1 MKFRYKILL
10 VSLTVAIGFT
20 ACNLDIND
28 DPNRITDKNIT
39 GTLLLV
45 SGYQGTAQRIA
56 SGNLTFIHNWLGYW
70 SNSGSFA
77 IDQTETTYNIT
88 PGFGNT
94 LWANLYGTLFD
105 LTLSK
110 RKSLEAG
117 DSVAAGAAII
127 LSARLW
133 QDLVDTYG
141 NIPYSTAFSY
151 TVNPHPTYDDGKDVY
166 IGLMK
171 SLDSAV
177 MFMGAKALVSW
188 PNYNLPKINGVALT
202 QKQWIQWANTLKLR
216 LLIHQSEVNIFD
228 EDAELAKIDA
238 TSAGFLDATVFFNP
252 GYTKSTNKQS
262 PFYANYGKTVA
273 DADAAPSVKANNY
286 FLGLLNND
294 GDVRLDYYFVS
305 PVVGTNYGAATGNP
319 LNASGVGEGLAK
331 GNDQDAWLSTD
342 IESYFLQAEAIIRG
356 WTSASYGGTKDE
368 LYQKG
373 VSASFDFLGADASDL
388 SDYLANYPYP
398 GVNPGGLDT
407 STPDGELK
415 ALLYEKYKSMCG
427 IDVMESWTDLRR
439 VGYDILPNDGYLSV
453 NPSKMPGTD
462 SDKIPVRLLLPQNEY
477 TTNSENALKQGT
489 IKQFETKIFWD
500 AN

>member
-1 MKFRYKILL
+1 MKFRHKILL
-10 VSLTVAIGFT
+10 SLTVAIGLT
-20 ACNLDIND
+20 ACNLDINE

-56 SGNLTFIHNWLGYW
+56 SGNFTFIHNWLGYW

-94 LWANLYGTLFD
+94 LWANQYGTLFD

-133 QDLVDTYG
+133 QDLVDIYG
-141 NIPYSTAFSY
+141 NIPYSKAFSY
-151 TVNPHPTYDDGKDVY
+151 TVNPHPAYDKGEDIYK
-166 IGLMK
+166 GLMK

-177 MFMGAKALVSW
+177 TFMGAKALVSW
-188 PNYNLPKINGVALT
+188 PNYDLPKINGVALT
-202 QKQWIQWANTLKLR
+202 QEQWIQWANTLKLR
-216 LLIHQSEVNIFD
+216 LLIHQSEVGIFD
-228 EDAELAKIDA
+228 ENAELAKIDA
-238 TSAGFLDATVFFNP
+238 TNAGFLDATVFFNP

-286 FLGLLNND
+286 FIGLLKQD
-294 GDVRLDYYFVS
+294 DDARLDQYFTS
-305 PVVGTNYGAATGNP
+305 PVVGTTYGAATGNP
-319 LNASGVGEGLAK
+319 LSSSGVGPGLAH
-331 GNDQDAWLSTD
+331 DDSQDAWLFTNV
-342 IESYFLQAEAIIRG
+342 ESYFLQAEAVIRG
-356 WTSASYGGTKDE
+356 WTSTSFAGTKDE
-368 LYQKG
+368 LYQFG
-373 VSASFDFLGADASDL
+373 VGASFDFLGADPADR
-388 SDYLANYPYP
+388 DNYLTTNPYP
-398 GVNPGGLDT
+398 GVNPESFDT
-407 STPDGELK
+407 STTDGELK

-427 IDVMESWTDLRR
+427 IDVMEAWTDLRR
-439 VGYDILPNDGYLSV
+439 IGYDILPEGFLTNNVSRLQDEV
-453 NPSKMPGTD
+453 PN
-462 SDKIPVRLLLPQNEY
+462 RLLLPQNEY
-477 TTNSENALKQGT
+477 TTNSENALKEGT
-489 IKQFETKIFWD
+489 IDQFTTKIFWD
-500 AN
+500 VN

>member
-10 VSLTVAIGFT
+10 MSLTVAIGFT

-56 SGNLTFIHNWLGYW
+56 SGNLTFLHNWLGYW

-77 IDQTETTYNIT
+77 IDQTETTYAIT

-94 LWANLYGTLFD
+94 LWANQYGTLFD

-127 LSARLW
+127 VSARLW

-141 NIPYSTAFSY
+141 NIPYSKAFSY
-151 TVNPHPTYDDGKDVY
+151 TANPHPAYDEDKDVY

-188 PNYNLPKINGVALT
+188 PNYNLPKINGAALT

-216 LLIHQSEVNIFD
+216 LLIHQSEVHIFD
-228 EDAELAKIDA
+228 ENAELAKIDA
-238 TSAGFLDATVFFNP
+238 TGAGFLDATVFFNP

-273 DADAAPSVKANNY
+273 DADAAPSVKANN
-286 FLGLLNND
+286 FFINLLKVD
-294 GDVRLDYYFVS
+294 EDARLDYYFVS
-305 PVVGTNYGAATGNP
+305 PVVGTTYGAATGNP

-331 GNDQDAWLSTD
+331 SNEQDAWLSTD
-342 IESYFLQAEAIIRG
+342 IESYFLQAEAVIRG
-356 WTSASYGGTKDE
+356 WTSASYSVSGMKDS
-368 LYQKG
+368 LYMKG
-373 VSASFDFLGADASDL
+373 VAASFNFLGVGSDDLTTYLDA
-388 SDYLANYPYP
+388 NPYP
-398 GVNPGGLDT
+398 GVDPNGA
-407 STPDGELK
+407 GELK
-415 ALLYEKYKSMCG
+415 ALLYEKYKSLCG
-427 IDVMESWTDLRR
+427 IDVMESWTDMRR
-439 VGYDILPNDGYLSV
+439 VGYDILPTEDYISV
-453 NPSKMPGTD
+453 NPSKMNGTD
-462 SDKIPVRLLLPQNEY
+462 TDKIPLRLLLPQNEY

>member
-10 VSLTVAIGFT
+10 GLAVAIGFT
-20 ACNLDIND
+20 ACNLDINE

-56 SGNLTFIHNWLGYW
+56 SGNLTFLHNWLGYW
-70 SNSGSFA
+70 ANSGSFA

-94 LWANLYGTLFD
+94 LWANQYNTLFD

-133 QDLVDTYG
+133 QDLVDIYG
-141 NIPYSTAFSY
+141 NIPYSKAFSY
-151 TVNPHPTYDDGKDVY
+151 TVNPHPAYDNGEDIYKG
-166 IGLMK
+166 IMK
-171 SLDSAV
+171 SLDSAI

-188 PNYNLPKINGVALT
+188 PNYNLPTINGKALT
-202 QKQWIQWANTLKLR
+202 QTQWIQWANTLKLR
-216 LLIHQSEVNIFD
+216 LLIHQSEVSIFD
-228 EDAELAKIDA
+228 ENAELVKIDS
-238 TSAGFLDATVFFNP
+238 THAGFLDATVYFNP

-286 FLGLLNND
+286 FLNLLDAD
-294 GDVRLDYYFVS
+294 GDVREDYYFTT
-305 PVVGTNYGAATGNP
+305 PLVGNTYGAATGNP
-319 LNASGVGEGLAK
+319 LSSSGVGAGLAK
-331 GNDQDAWLSTD
+331 SNDQDAWLSTD
-342 IESYFLQAEAIIRG
+342 IESYFLQAEAIIHG
-356 WTSASYGGTKDE
+356 WTSISYAGTKDE

-373 VSASFDFLGADASDL
+373 VTASFDFLGADASDL
-388 SDYLANYPYP
+388 SDYLASYPYP
-398 GVNPGGLDT
+398 GVNPKGFDT
-407 STPDGELK
+407 GTTDGELK

-427 IDVMESWTDLRR
+427 IDVLESWTDLRR
-439 VGYDILPNDGYLSV
+439 IGYDILPDGYISV
-453 NPSKMPGTD
+453 NPSILKDEVP
-462 SDKIPVRLLLPQNEY
+462 SRLLLPQNEY

-489 IKQFETKIFWD
+489 INQFTSKIFWD
-500 AN
+500 VN